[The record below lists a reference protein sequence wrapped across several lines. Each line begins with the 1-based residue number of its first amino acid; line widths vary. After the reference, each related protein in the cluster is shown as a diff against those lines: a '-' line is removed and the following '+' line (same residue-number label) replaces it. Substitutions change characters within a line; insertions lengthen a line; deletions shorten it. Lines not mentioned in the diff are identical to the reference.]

1 MNKGNPTPGQSGEPQ
16 PAEAP
21 RDEAQRDDAQRNEAQ
36 RNEAQRAEAQPAEPQ
51 ERDARRRLRELLAI
65 PDRDRTDAVWDE
77 IVTLEI
83 QLAPGTRAPSG
94 QPEGGGRRQEPGR
107 RQGRPEQARRREGS
121 SDAKPSKHYF
131 KRPKRGPGSPN
142 KA

>member
-1 MNKGNPTPGQSGEPQ
+1 MPGQSGEPQ
-16 PAEAP
+16 PAEAQ
-21 RDEAQRDDAQRNEAQ
+21 RDEAQRDETQRNETQRNDAQRND
-36 RNEAQRAEAQPAEPQ
+36 AQRAEAQPAEPQ

-83 QLAPGTRAPSG
+83 QLAPGNRAPSG
-94 QPEGGGRRQEPGR
+94 QPEGGRRQEPGR